1 MTRLSQDDWLRHG
14 RGHGWIF
21 CRQYI
26 YPYMIA
32 LKLIKP
38 SHYEAFLRA
47 DLQECE
53 SFAEFITTALPNRIK
68 IFFPLDD
75 NEGTRN
81 QKKDLVIR
89 IQNVLKALTAI
100 LGIAAPI

>member
-1 MTRLSQDDWLRHG
+1 M
-14 RGHGWIF
+14 
-21 CRQYI
+21 
-26 YPYMIA
+26 
-32 LKLIKP
+32 
-38 SHYEAFLRA
+38 RA